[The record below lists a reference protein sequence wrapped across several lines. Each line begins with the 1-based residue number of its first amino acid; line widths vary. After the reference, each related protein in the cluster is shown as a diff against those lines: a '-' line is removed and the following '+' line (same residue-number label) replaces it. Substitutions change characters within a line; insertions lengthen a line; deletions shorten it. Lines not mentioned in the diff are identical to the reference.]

1 MRGIGSCATCKD
13 LGDFST
19 VIRSLVTFYLNP
31 CGLLDCMM
39 SPISKQY
46 EIEIRRREV
55 RDLRIHCACERQ
67 KFSRTVLDL
76 INYCQQ
82 NILSDPLIHR
92 VKDNPFNEKKWTCGM
107 F

>member
-1 MRGIGSCATCKD
+1 MMHFLFLIGYQIPSYVV
-13 LGDFST
+13 S
-19 VIRSLVTFYLNP
+19 RSVWSF
-31 CGLLDCMM
+31 LDCMM

-46 EIEIRRREV
+46 EVEVRRREV

-82 NILSDPLIHR
+82 NILLDPLIHR
-92 VKDNPFNEKKWTCGM
+92 VKDNPFSEKKWMCGM